1 MGCEHDSPSIRQVKA
16 ARFRISGYERV
27 QAEDLDKLK
36 EQLAGGHPV
45 IFGMDASD
53 DFYRL
58 KSGIYND
65 LSAEGCVTA
74 N

>member
-1 MGCEHDSPSIRQVKA
+1 MRQVQA
-16 ARFRISGYERV
+16 ARFRIDGYERA

-45 IFGMDASD
+45 IFGMDVSD

-65 LSAEGCVTA
+65 LSAEECVTA

>member
-1 MGCEHDSPSIRQVKA
+1 M
-16 ARFRISGYERV
+16 

-45 IFGMDASD
+45 IFGMDVSD

-58 KSGIYND
+58 KSGVYND